1 MANENT
7 SRRRRNRGARHL
19 EEEDDH
25 LRRRLASLSRA
36 SHRIS
41 SNLDPTTVLQDIVD
55 AACDLISARYGALAV
70 FDSSGSIQQFVT
82 RGITEAERER
92 VGGIPQGKGLLGL
105 LQTVQKPLRLSDLST
120 HPQSVDFPPHH
131 PAMKSFLGAPIRDE
145 EEHLG
150 NLYLT
155 EKDGAIEFTEED
167 EDLIV
172 MFASQAAMAIRNA
185 RQFLAL

>member
-1 MANENT
+1 MCGTRAESIRVLGHSGSISPRMPSGST
-7 SRRRRNRGARHL
+7 
-19 EEEDDH
+19 
-25 LRRRLASLSRA
+25 LSRPMLGM
-36 SHRIS
+36 SRKRG
-41 SNLDPTTVLQDIVD
+41 LQHAPRLKNSIP
-55 AACDLISARYGALAV
+55 RYGALAV